1 MEASRYSDLVRS
13 ALRNP
18 NGKALLTELE
28 RMYVQGTTIVPG
40 DYLTTGANEGKRA
53 LVQELIDIVR
63 EKHG

>member
-1 MEASRYSDLVRS
+1 MATSPFSDLVRG

-18 NGKALLTELE
+18 NGKALLAELE
-28 RMYVQGTTIVPG
+28 RMYCQGSTIVPG